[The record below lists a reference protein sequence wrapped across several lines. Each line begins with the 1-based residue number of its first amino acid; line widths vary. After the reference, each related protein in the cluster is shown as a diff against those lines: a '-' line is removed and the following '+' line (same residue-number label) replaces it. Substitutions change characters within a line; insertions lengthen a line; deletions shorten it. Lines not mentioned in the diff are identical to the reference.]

1 MSRIYSETL
10 KQYIDVFN
18 TTDLPN
24 LREDATELLTLIK
37 GKVYTSIPHL
47 SNTICGWAKY
57 RLIENHLEP
66 IYNEDDVDTS
76 QKTLNEFLEA
86 LEKAILGY
94 LDRLYMEPVTEP
106 LTTSWAFT
114 ITVSEALA
122 DDGFKMTASLLKE
135 LIRDHTAAGFWE
147 SDHVK
152 VEEK

>member
-1 MSRIYSETL
+1 MSRIYRETL
-10 KQYIDVFN
+10 QQYIDVFI

-24 LREDATELLTLIK
+24 LREDATELLTLIQK
-37 GKVYTSIPHL
+37 KKYTSIPHL

-57 RLIENHLEP
+57 RNIENYLDP
-66 IYNEDDVDTS
+66 IDNEDGEDTS
-76 QKTLNEFLEA
+76 QKTLNEFLEG

-114 ITVSEALA
+114 ITVSEELA
-122 DDGFKMTASLLKE
+122 DDGFEMTARLLKE

-152 VEEK
+152 VEEN